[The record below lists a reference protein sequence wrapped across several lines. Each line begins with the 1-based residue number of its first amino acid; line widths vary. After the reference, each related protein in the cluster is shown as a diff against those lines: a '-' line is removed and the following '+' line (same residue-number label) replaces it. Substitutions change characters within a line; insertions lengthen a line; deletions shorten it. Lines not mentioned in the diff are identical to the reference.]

1 MENLIELVKLVTA
14 LLALITAIVK
24 FLSKRVGLTTAEM
37 KKMAASP

>member
-24 FLSKRVGLTTAEM
+24 LLSEAGGSHDRRDEEE
-37 KKMAASP
+37 SR